1 MTFAHPSHAPQSSF
15 PLGAAV
21 ATSSL
26 AFVSVPATSTSTST
40 SYVAAAATSSF
51 VAVPVTAV
59 PAAAPVPVAA
69 AVAAA
74 DAPSAADLNPGLLEH
89 QSVALE
95 LAAPEVSPA
104 SSEAPVDHTREPAT
118 PVEAAELEGQRAHS
132 GEAEVRGPTTGELFA
147 VVNRR
152 SRGWVF
158 TAAVAAIASLVLGS
172 LLWKSAPATSP
183 KDGESLAALA
193 VPPLVSAG
201 VEEFSPFTGAPSAP
215 STAVTAPPGPRAVVE
230 PRVTPSSAASRSAD
244 VGRSTK
250 KPVPARK
257 EVPTDLLD
265 AWK

>member
-1 MTFAHPSHAPQSSF
+1 MTFAQPSHAPQSSF

-21 ATSSL
+21 ASSSL
-26 AFVSVPATSTSTST
+26 AFVSVPATSTSTF
-40 SYVAAAATSSF
+40 YVAAAATSSS

-59 PAAAPVPVAA
+59 PAAAPAPVAA
-69 AVAAA
+69 TAA
-74 DAPSAADLNPGLLEH
+74 DVPSAAVLNPGLLEH

-95 LAAPEVSPA
+95 LAAPEVSAA
-104 SSEAPVDHTREPAT
+104 SSEAPVDPTCEPAT
-118 PVEAAELEGQRAHS
+118 PVEADALEGQRAHS
-132 GEAEVRGPTTGELFA
+132 GEVEVRGPNTRELFA
-147 VVNRR
+147 VVNGR

-158 TAAVAAIASLVLGS
+158 TAAVAAVASLVLGS

-183 KDGESLAALA
+183 KEGESLAALA

-215 STAVTAPPGPRAVVE
+215 STAVTAPPAPRPVVD

-244 VGRSTK
+244 VGRSMK
-250 KPVPARK
+250 KPVPARR
-257 EVPTDLLD
+257 EAPTDLLD